1 MLELVEEATKLTE
14 ATEPLDELLKE
25 VAGLLEET
33 KDPPEAEKLVDDV
46 DWRLDVTK
54 PELELWDQENPYV
67 ELVGVAW
74 IELLLLEDPERV
86 LFPKLTSMILVA
98 SWSVISV

>member
-46 DWRLDVTK
+46 D
-54 PELELWDQENPYV
+54 
-67 ELVGVAW
+67 
-74 IELLLLEDPERV
+74 
-86 LFPKLTSMILVA
+86 
-98 SWSVISV
+98 